1 MDVSQLPISQLAP
14 HDKELRLAT
23 QINAL
28 VDTLERRGL
37 SDRAGDDYLELR
49 DYKDWIV
56 DDFQNV
62 FNPLDSIT
70 LNESKAAYVDCF
82 IEPKRYKVMYDKVKS
97 LGPVKDYI
105 ASLQYQ
111 YEKDQ
116 QKKTLS
122 PIQLQ
127 KRDQLKMN
135 RLIKSRLDFVERMKI
150 EAYEAVKE
158 GDYLIFSTLT
168 AALGQEHIFDSGN
181 NEVKDFIHRFQM
193 DVADAYLSANNLK
206 NDDRSKKKILWDV
219 CRYLRVY
226 EYGDKNGRE
235 HAHIF
240 WRVKALPHYIANPY
254 EVSKVSLTDFRET
267 LPGMAALWGNG
278 NISYH
283 QPLRYGGDAFSA
295 AGFPAPKQ
303 LSASGTAE
311 QKPTKPVDAIIS
323 YVGNYINTAT
333 ETEIALREQKILNKS
348 DDVYNN
354 QDDNEETKK
363 CKRVKTSRGFGKLR
377 VRQQIATA
385 PLPRLK
391 ALLQVSPQLEMV
403 QSKITKKTHSP
414 SWRLLRTELIRRL
427 TRDGILRP
435 FYLELHRQKNIFQQ
449 ELTDPVKEKRILS
462 YALTSSGRSA
472 VPVTKNTAACELSQ
486 MLLLKQFYDDYIPP
500 LDCPDVLI
508 GAPNRG

>member
-14 HDKELRLAT
+14 YDKELRLAT

-37 SDRAGDDYLELR
+37 SDRAGDDYQWLVR
-49 DYKDWIV
+49 YKDWIV

-82 IEPKRYKVMYDKVKS
+82 IDPDRYKEMYDKVKS
-97 LGPVKDYI
+97 LGSVKDYI

-127 KRDQLKMN
+127 KRDQLKKN
-135 RLIKSRLDFVERMKI
+135 RLIKSRMDFIERMKI
-150 EAYEAVKE
+150 EAYEAVAE

-168 AALGQEHIFDSGN
+168 AAPGQEHIFDSGN
-181 NEVKDFIHRFQM
+181 NEVRDFIHRFQM
-193 DVADAYLSANNLK
+193 DVAGAYLLANGQKSTDKTKLP
-206 NDDRSKKKILWDV
+206 ILSDV
-219 CRYLRVY
+219 CRYIRVY

-254 EVSKVSLTDFRET
+254 EVNKVSHTDFRDT

-295 AGFPAPKQ
+295 AGFPAPKE
-303 LSASGTAE
+303 LDANGSVV
-311 QKPTKPVDAIIS
+311 QKQTKPVDACIA
-323 YVGNYINTAT
+323 YVGNYLHTAF
-333 ETEIALREQKILNKS
+333 ETDLALREQKILNKS
-348 DDVYNN
+348 DDVYNSN
-354 QDDNEETKK
+354 DDNEETKK
-363 CKRVKTSRGFGKLR
+363 CKRVKTSHGFGKLR

-385 PLPRLK
+385 PVPRLK

-403 QSKITKKTHSP
+403 QSKMTKKTHSP
-414 SWRLLRTELIRRL
+414 SWRLLRSELIRRL

-435 FYLELHRQKNIFQQ
+435 FYLELHRHKNIFQQ

-472 VPVTKNTAACELSQ
+472 VPVSKNTAACELSQ
-486 MLLLKQFYDDYIPP
+486 MLLLKQFYDDHIPP